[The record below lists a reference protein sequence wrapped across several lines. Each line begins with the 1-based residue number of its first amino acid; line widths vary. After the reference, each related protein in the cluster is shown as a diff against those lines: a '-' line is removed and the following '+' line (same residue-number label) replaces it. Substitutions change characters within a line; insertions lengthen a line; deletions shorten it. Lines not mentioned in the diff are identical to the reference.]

1 MTIRVALHHLTQYRY
16 DRPVTVSPHVVR
28 LRPAPHCRT
37 PILAYSLRVLPE
49 THFVNWQQDPFGNY
63 EGRFVFQK
71 PADEL
76 TFEVDLV
83 AEMTVVNP
91 FDFFLEED
99 AEHFP
104 VTYAPSLKRDL
115 TPYLQAASYGP
126 RFAEFVEDARSQL
139 ARPGK
144 RMVDVLV
151 DLNQRVEKSVRYD
164 VRMEAGVFLPEETLE
179 RGHGSC
185 RDFAWLLVQTLRQL
199 GLAARFVSGYSIQ
212 LRADERPADGPAG
225 VEHDSA
231 DLHAWAEVFLPGAGW
246 VGLDATSGLLA
257 GEGHIPLACTP
268 DPETAAPISG
278 TYAWHKENDQD
289 RIDEKFSFS
298 MSVSRVHETPRVTR
312 PYSDEAWSAIL
323 ALGQTVDDALVADDV
338 RLTMGGE
345 PTFVAVADP
354 EAGEWNFAA
363 MGPTKR
369 RYGNDLLRRLYD
381 QFAPNGLLHEGQ
393 GKWYP
398 GEPLPRWALSCYFRK
413 DGQPI
418 WHNPELFARS
428 GPGSDTAA
436 DALAFITDLC
446 EELGIEKDFALPAY
460 EDTWYYLW
468 RERRLPS
475 NVDPHDC
482 RLEDEMERARLARVF
497 EQGLASVVGYA
508 LPLRRSAAVDA
519 WESGRWF
526 LRTERLYL
534 TPGDSPMGYRL
545 PLDSLPWASP
555 EDVTSM
561 TPQDPFAPREAL
573 RPPRAPER
581 AASRAGVERGAAEP
595 LFWPPASASRREAK
609 TSSGGEPAGAR
620 ATSPATDA
628 EPTAGPVRF
637 QSAAGLVR
645 TTLCVEP
652 RDGVLHV
659 FLPPLET
666 VEHYLE
672 LCECIEATAEK
683 RGDAIRLE
691 GYHPPSDARLGRF
704 QITPDPGVL
713 EVNVHP
719 ASNWQELVATTTA
732 LYREARNTELRAEKF
747 MLDGRHTGTGGGNH
761 VVLGGATPADSPILR
776 RPDLLR
782 SLVGYWIDHPSLSYL
797 FSGMFV
803 GPTSQAPRVDEARND
818 SLYELGIAF
827 GLLDGHKQPRSAA
840 PPWLVDRLFRNLL
853 IDVTGNTHRT
863 EFCIDKL
870 YSPDSASGRQG
881 LVELRAFEM
890 PPHERMSLAQQLLV
904 RALVAH
910 LWRTPYVEPP
920 VSWGTELHDRFLLP
934 HFVSC
939 DFQDVLEDLE
949 RGGFRFEQDW
959 FAPHYE
965 FRFPIY
971 GAVEARGGPVLELR
985 QAIEPW
991 HVLGEEL
998 AANGTSRYVDS
1009 SVERLQVKVRGLV
1022 EGRHLVACNGRR
1034 VPLHPTGTTGE
1045 RVAGVRYRAWQPP
1058 SALHPTI
1065 GVHTP
1070 LVFDIIDAWNDRAIA
1085 GCTYHVAHPGGLTA
1099 ETFPRNSFEA
1109 EGRRAARFWA
1119 FGHTPGKLVLP
1130 PPESNAQ
1137 FPFTLD
1143 LRRRPSPA
1151 GVHSVAR

>member
-1 MTIRVALHHLTQYRY
+1 MTIRVALQHVSEYQY
-16 DRPVTVSPHVVR
+16 DRPITASPHVVR

-37 PILAYSLRVLPE
+37 PIVAYSLRVQPE
-49 THFVNWQQDPFGNY
+49 SHFVNWQQDPFGNY
-63 EGRFVFQK
+63 EARLVFQK
-71 PADEL
+71 PAREL
-76 TFEVDLV
+76 TFVVDLV

-91 FDFFLEED
+91 FDFFLEKD

-115 TPYLQAASYGP
+115 TPYLQTASYGP
-126 RFAEFVEDARSQL
+126 KFGEFVEQARSQL
-139 ARPGK
+139 ARAG
-144 RMVDVLV
+144 RRIVDVLV
-151 DLNQRVEKSVRYD
+151 DLNQRVQRSVHYD
-164 VRMEAGVFLPEETLE
+164 IRIEPGVFLPEETLA

-212 LRADERPADGPAG
+212 LRADERPIEGPAG
-225 VEHDSA
+225 VENDSA

-246 VGLDATSGLLA
+246 VGLDPTSGLLA

-278 TYAWHKENDQD
+278 TYSWRKANEQDQ
-289 RIDEKFSFS
+289 IDEKFSFS
-298 MSVSRVHETPRVTR
+298 MSVKRIYETPRVTR
-312 PYSDEAWSAIL
+312 PYSDEAWNAIL
-323 ALGQTVDDALVADDV
+323 ALGQTVDQALSAGDV

-345 PTFVAVADP
+345 PTFVAAADQ
-354 EAGEWNFAA
+354 EAGEWNFTAL
-363 MGPTKR
+363 GPTKR
-369 RYGNDLLRRLYD
+369 RYASELLHRLRD
-381 QFAPNGLLHEGQ
+381 KFAPNGLVHEGQ

-413 DGQPI
+413 DGQPA
-418 WHNPELFARS
+418 WRNPKLFARREIGNNS
-428 GPGSDTAA
+428 AA
-436 DALAFITDLC
+436 DALAFIGALC
-446 EELGIEKDFALPAY
+446 DELEVDRDFAMPAY

-482 RLEDEMERARLARVF
+482 KLEDEVERKRLARVF
-497 EQGLASVVGYA
+497 EQSLAAVVGYA
-508 LPLRRSAAVDA
+508 LPLRRSTTASQS
-519 WESGRWF
+519 WETGGWF

-545 PLDSLPWASP
+545 PLDSLPWAP
-555 EDVTSM
+555 PGDIVQI
-561 TPQDPFAPREAL
+561 TPRDPFDTR
-573 RPPRAPER
+573 
-581 AASRAGVERGAAEP
+581 EP
-595 LFWPPASASRREAK
+595 LKRIGPKTPAETGAGEPRFWPHHGSSRPETVTAPGSARRSGADPEPGAPARLA
-609 TSSGGEPAGAR
+609 
-620 ATSPATDA
+620 
-628 EPTAGPVRF
+628 
-637 QSAAGLVR
+637 SAAGIVR

-659 FLPPLET
+659 FLPPVAR
-666 VEHYLE
+666 VEEYLE
-672 LCECIEATAEK
+672 LCAAIEATAEK
-683 RGDAIRLE
+683 LGMTLRLE
-691 GYHPPSDARLGRF
+691 GYAPPPDSRLGHF
-704 QITPDPGVL
+704 QITPDPGVI
-713 EVNVHP
+713 EVNIQP
-719 ASNWQELVATTTA
+719 ASDWGSLVDTTTA

-761 VVLGGATPADSPILR
+761 VVLGGATPADSPLLR

-782 SLVGYWIDHPSLSYL
+782 SLVGYWINHPSLSYL

-827 GLLDGHKQPRSAA
+827 GLLDEEKQSRREA

-853 IDVTGNTHRT
+853 IDVTGNTHRA

-870 YSPDSASGRQG
+870 YSPDSPSGRQG
-881 LVELRAFEM
+881 LLELRAFEM

-904 RALVAH
+904 RALVAQF
-910 LWRTPYVEPP
+910 WRTPYVEPA

-934 HFVSC
+934 HFVWC
-939 DFQDVLEDLE
+939 DFEDVLEDLQ
-949 RGGFRFEQDW
+949 RGGFHFDSSW
-959 FAPHYE
+959 FAPHFE
-965 FRFPIY
+965 FRFPIH
-971 GAVEARGGPVLELR
+971 GTIQARGGPVLELR

-998 AANGTSRYVDS
+998 AASGTSRYVDS
-1009 SVERLQVKVRGLV
+1009 SLERVEVKVRGMV
-1022 EGRHLVACNGRR
+1022 EGRHVVACNGRR

-1070 LVFDIIDAWNDRAIA
+1070 LVFDVIDSWNDRAIA
-1085 GCTYHVAHPGGLTA
+1085 GCTYHVSHPGGLA
-1099 ETFPRNSFEA
+1099 SENFPRNGFEA
-1109 EGRRAARFWA
+1109 QARRASRFWA
-1119 FGHTPGKLVLP
+1119 FGHTPGKQAAP
-1130 PPESNAQ
+1130 PPEPNPQ

-1143 LRRRPSPA
+1143 LRRKPR
-1151 GVHSVAR
+1151 